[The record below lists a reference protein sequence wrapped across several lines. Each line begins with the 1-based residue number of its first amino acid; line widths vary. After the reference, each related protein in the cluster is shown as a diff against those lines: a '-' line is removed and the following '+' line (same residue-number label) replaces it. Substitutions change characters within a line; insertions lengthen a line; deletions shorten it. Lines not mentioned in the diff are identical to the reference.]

1 MVGPEDFEMR
11 AGSRHLIS
19 SPLEETWGIERFKII
34 GNGWMDVD
42 GWDII
47 VFSSWG
53 FNFEKDSMEIEENY
67 QVIYTT
73 YITIPS

>member
-1 MVGPEDFEMR
+1 MDGWMD
-11 AGSRHLIS
+11 
-19 SPLEETWGIERFKII
+19 
-34 GNGWMDVD
+34 GWMDVD